1 MLLCV
6 ITPKELPIY
15 MNMIKDYDKEAFDI
29 VSDVHEVIGEGFK
42 KIY

>member
-1 MLLCV
+1 
-6 ITPKELPIY
+6 
-15 MNMIKDYDKEAFDI
+15 MNMIKDYDKEAFVI